1 MYCTKCGHKTNK
13 KDKFCINCGSKI
25 DYEEI
30 IKNEETT
37 DITSTEEKIEG
48 YNNENNV
55 FLDEQSKD
63 YNKEKTI
70 DNTYEK
76 SEKLDIEEISKKIVS
91 KTSSTVNSIGNE
103 SKRRIENVFV
113 KIREFRKTKPN
124 TFKVILGGVLFIIIS
139 LILLTVLFRS
149 TPEKTVNRFFEGIS
163 EGDSKKALL
172 CTNYSEIMDTELGY
186 SINDS
191 YKGEL
196 YDEKKFIEMQQLL
209 DEDFKDIFL
218 IVDDINEKYK
228 VSKVAK
234 VTVNYKIFD
243 GTDFYYYDTDV
254 DLFKKNGKWIID
266 MNTLELE
273 N

>member
-1 MYCTKCGHKTNK
+1 MYCTKCGHKINK
-13 KDKFCINCGSKI
+13 KDKFCINCGTKLNT
-25 DYEEI
+25 DEI
-30 IKNEETT
+30 IKFEEVTEVT
-37 DITSTEEKIEG
+37 INEEKIEEKIE
-48 YNNENNV
+48 ENNT
-55 FLDEQSKD
+55 FLYEQMDEYDEEKNVD
-63 YNKEKTI
+63 NK
-70 DNTYEK
+70 YEK
-76 SEKLDIEEISKKIVS
+76 SEKLDIEEISRKIVS

-103 SKRRIENVFV
+103 SKRSFENVFF
-113 KIREFRKTKPN
+113 KIKEFRKIKPN
-124 TFKVILGGVLFIIIS
+124 TFKLMMGSSLLIIIS
-139 LILLTVLFRS
+139 LIVLTVLFRS

-196 YDEKKFIEMQQLL
+196 YDEKKFIEMQELL

-228 VSKVAK
+228 GSKVAK

>member
-1 MYCTKCGHKTNK
+1 MYCTKCGYKVNK
-13 KDKFCINCGSKI
+13 KDEFCINCGNKL
-25 DYEEI
+25 DTEEI
-30 IKNEETT
+30 IKSEEVTEV
-37 DITSTEEKIEG
+37 IINEEKIEEH
-48 YNNENNV
+48 NNENNT
-55 FLDEQSKD
+55 FLYEQREDYDEEKSVD
-63 YNKEKTI
+63 NK
-70 DNTYEK
+70 YEK

-103 SKRRIENVFV
+103 SKRNFENVFV
-113 KIREFRKTKPN
+113 KIKEFRKIKPN
-124 TFKVILGGVLFIIIS
+124 TFKVMLGSSLLIITS

-172 CTNYSEIMDTELGY
+172 CTNYSEVMDTELGY
-186 SINDS
+186 SVNNS
-191 YKGEL
+191 YKGDL
-196 YDEKKFIEMQQLL
+196 YNEKKFIEMQELL
-209 DEDFKDIFL
+209 DENFKDIFL

-243 GTDFYYYDTDV
+243 GTDVYYYDTDV